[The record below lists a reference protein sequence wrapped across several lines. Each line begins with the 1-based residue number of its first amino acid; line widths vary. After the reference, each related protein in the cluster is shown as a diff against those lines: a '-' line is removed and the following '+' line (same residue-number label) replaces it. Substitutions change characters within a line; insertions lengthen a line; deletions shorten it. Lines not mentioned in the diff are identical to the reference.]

1 MYIYYV
7 YAYLRKKDNTPYYI
21 GKGSGNRAY
30 AKHGS
35 PIPKDRSK
43 IVFYQTGLS
52 ESDAFLLEKKY
63 IKLFGRKDLGTGI
76 LRNLTDGGDGASGV
90 IPGLETRA
98 KRSKAA
104 SRLNK
109 KLIEDGTHHLL
120 KQNGGSEKATK
131 RLLKRFE
138 DPKQREKAKD
148 KQEVLIAKGEHN
160 FQRKD
165 VIDKTKARM
174 RKKVEAGTNIFMVN
188 NPAKIIISC
197 PHCNKSGPKP
207 HMIRYHL
214 DNCKLINTT
223 ANLIK
228 CLHCDTIGSIPS
240 IKRYHYDKC
249 KFKCD

>member
-1 MYIYYV
+1 
-7 YAYLRKKDNTPYYI
+7 
-21 GKGSGNRAY
+21 
-30 AKHGS
+30 
-35 PIPKDRSK
+35 
-43 IVFYQTGLS
+43 
-52 ESDAFLLEKKY
+52 
-63 IKLFGRKDLGTGI
+63 
-76 LRNLTDGGDGASGV
+76 
-90 IPGLETRA
+90 
-98 KRSKAA
+98 
-104 SRLNK
+104 
-109 KLIEDGTHHLL
+109 
-120 KQNGGSEKATK
+120 
-131 RLLKRFE
+131 
-138 DPKQREKAKD
+138 
-148 KQEVLIAKGEHN
+148 
-160 FQRKD
+160 
-165 VIDKTKARM
+165 M